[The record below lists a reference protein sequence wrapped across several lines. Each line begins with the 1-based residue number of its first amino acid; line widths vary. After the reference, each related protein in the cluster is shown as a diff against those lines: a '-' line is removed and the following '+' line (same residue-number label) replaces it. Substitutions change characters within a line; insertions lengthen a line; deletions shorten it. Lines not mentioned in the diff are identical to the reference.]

1 MMAEDRQNE
10 PSMEEI
16 LASIRRIISE
26 NEEVYEANEEPAE
39 NQKVN
44 DAEPGRAS
52 SDNSETETNDE
63 DVLLL
68 SCELQ
73 DDGTVIDLNTGDIKG
88 ETGIES
94 VLAGDILKASNNASA
109 TSFSRIAS
117 IANDHGRE
125 RGTVLE
131 EQTIEHIVKE
141 VMRPMIRQWLDDNLP
156 TVVERMVEKEIKSI
170 MREADEMSRG

>member
-44 DAEPGRAS
+44 DAEPGRVS

-94 VLAGDILKASNNASA
+94 VLAGDILKASNNTSA
-109 TSFSRIAS
+109 TSFP
-117 IANDHGRE
+117 E
-125 RGTVLE
+125 
-131 EQTIEHIVKE
+131 
-141 VMRPMIRQWLDDNLP
+141 
-156 TVVERMVEKEIKSI
+156 
-170 MREADEMSRG
+170 